1 MLRQS
6 RRTFLRTSGA
16 AAAGVVAGIPRLDR
30 VTTSV
35 GPGDPII
42 KLGVATYSLR
52 EIPRPDAIAGIRAIG
67 ARFASI
73 KSFHLP
79 YEDSP
84 ELLRVGAREFEDAG
98 IEIVSGGVIYLQ
110 EDDDDHMRRHFDY
123 ARHCGMPLMVIG
135 PTRATLPR
143 IERFVKEYD
152 IAVAIHNHGPEDEH
166 FPAPSDALE
175 VIRDMDPRVG
185 VCVDVGHTTR
195 TGADV
200 VEEVAVCGD
209 RLLDIHMK
217 DLRDLRDG
225 ASQCEVGEGS
235 MPVANIF
242 EQLLKMGYGGYV
254 NLEYE
259 IDAKDPVPGM
269 RRSFAYMRGVIA
281 GLTSGVSHID

>member
-1 MLRQS
+1 
-6 RRTFLRTSGA
+6 
-16 AAAGVVAGIPRLDR
+16 VKPVA
-30 VTTSV
+30 SEAQ
-35 GPGDPII
+35 II

-52 EIPRPDAIAGIRAIG
+52 ELSPEDTIAGLQAIG
-67 ARFASI
+67 TKYVSV

-84 ELLRVGAREFEDAG
+84 ERLAAGARRFREAG

-110 EDDDDHMRRHFDY
+110 ENDDDHVRRHFEY

-135 PTRATLPR
+135 PTRETLPR

-166 FPAPSDALE
+166 FPAPSDALAA
-175 VIRDMDPRVG
+175 IQNMDPRVG

-200 VEEVAVCGD
+200 VEEIAACGN

-217 DLRDLRDG
+217 DLSDLRDG
-225 ASQCEVGEGS
+225 ASQCEVGEGA
-235 MPVANIF
+235 MPLVSIF
-242 EQLLKMGYGGYV
+242 EQLLRMDYRGYV

-259 IDAKDPVPGM
+259 IDAENPVPGM
-269 RRSFAYMRGVIA
+269 RRSFAFMRGLAA
-281 GLTSGVSHID
+281 GLTLRDPRAE

>member
-1 MLRQS
+1 VIR
-6 RRTFLRTSGA
+6 
-16 AAAGVVAGIPRLDR
+16 
-30 VTTSV
+30 
-35 GPGDPII
+35 
-42 KLGVATYSLR
+42 LGVTTYSLR
-52 EIPRPDAIAGIRAIG
+52 ELSRSDAIAGLRAIG
-67 ARFASI
+67 ARYAGI

-79 YEDSP
+79 YEDS
-84 ELLRVGAREFEDAG
+84 EEKLRAGAREFRDAG

-110 EDDDDHMRRHFDY
+110 ENDDGHIRRHFEY

-135 PTRATLPR
+135 PTRETLPR
-143 IERFVKEYD
+143 IERFVREYN

-175 VIRDMDPRVG
+175 EIRDLDPRVG

-200 VEEVAVCGD
+200 VEQIAACGD

-225 ASQCEVGEGS
+225 ASQCEVGDGA
-235 MPVANIF
+235 MPVAAIF
-242 EQLLKMGYGGYV
+242 RQLVDMRYRGHV

-259 IDAKDPVPGM
+259 IDARDPVPGM
-269 RRSFAYMRGVIA
+269 RRSFAFMRGVAAALKIPDRT
-281 GLTSGVSHID
+281 GN

>member
-16 AAAGVVAGIPRLDR
+16 AAAGVVAGIPRLER
-30 VTTSV
+30 ATTSV

-52 EIPRPDAIAGIRAIG
+52 EIPRPDAIAGIQAIG

-143 IERFVKEYD
+143 IERFVREYD

-195 TGADV
+195 TGANV
-200 VEEVAVCGD
+200 VEEVAVCGN

-217 DLRDLRDG
+217 DLRDLSDG

-259 IDAKDPVPGM
+259 IDANDPVPGM
-269 RRSFAYMRGVIA
+269 RRSFAYMRGVVA